1 MSGIERTRLTK
12 RLARACVLR
21 DTRRVPENTLAGVT
35 RSLRAG
41 RRASPPSD
49 CLRPSPLHPA
59 IGWPGGDARRSTLG
73 PGAPLEQG

>member
-35 RSLRAG
+35 RSLRVG

-49 CLRPSPLHPA
+49 CLRPATGIQLSGGRA
-59 IGWPGGDARRSTLG
+59 GTPGAPLG